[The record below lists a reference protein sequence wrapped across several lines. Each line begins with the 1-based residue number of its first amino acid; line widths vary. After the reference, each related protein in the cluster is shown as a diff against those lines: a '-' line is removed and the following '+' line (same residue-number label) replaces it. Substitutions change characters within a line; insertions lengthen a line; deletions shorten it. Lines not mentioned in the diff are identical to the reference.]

1 MKKILIFGATG
12 KIGRPLVSLLAAVPD
27 VEVIASVRTE
37 ADGAAF
43 TAKGIKTVTI
53 DLDDFEK
60 NGLAELI
67 EKMKGIHAVYLLTG
81 YTVNMLAH
89 SKAVVDA
96 AKAAGVQYIV
106 HSGAYA
112 APDTTIVHLG
122 WHQLV
127 EAYIERSGISYT
139 HLHPNS
145 YMQLVLDLGQII
157 DGRGEIHWY
166 SGNAT
171 VSWVDCEDIAL
182 VASKV
187 LLHPERYSGQ
197 TIPLAYDVASFPDI
211 ARMFSTVLNR
221 PFTYIDLPPSVF
233 YETVV
238 AAGFDAAYSR
248 CLVNVFSRQAD
259 GSLLEKADTFDN
271 FENITGRKP
280 TTLFQYIQ
288 KHKDKLI
295 RK

>member
-1 MKKILIFGATG
+1 MKKILVFGATG
-12 KIGRPLVSLLAAVPD
+12 KIGRPLVKLLAAAPG
-27 VEVIASVRTE
+27 VEVIASVRTD
-37 ADGAAF
+37 ADALEF
-43 TAKGIKTVTI
+43 SAKGIKTVTI
-53 DLDDFEK
+53 DLDRFEK
-60 NGLAELI
+60 DGLDALI
-67 EKMKGIHAVYLLTG
+67 DKMKGIHSVYLLTG

-89 SKAVVDA
+89 SKAIVDA
-96 AKAAGVQYIV
+96 AKAVGVQHIV

-127 EAYIERSGISYT
+127 EAYIERSGIAYT

-145 YMQLVLDLGQII
+145 YMQLLLGLGQVT
-157 DGRGEIHWY
+157 DGHGVIQWY

-171 VSWVDCEDIAL
+171 VSWVECEDIAL

-187 LLHPERYSGQ
+187 LLAPEQYAGQ
-197 TIPLAYDVASFPDI
+197 IIPLAYDVASFPEI
-211 ARMFSTVLNR
+211 AALFSNVLNR
-221 PFTYIDLPPSVF
+221 PFTYINNPPSVF

-238 AAGFDAAYSR
+238 AAGFDPAYSR

-259 GSLLEKADTFDN
+259 GSLREKADTFDN
-271 FENITGRKP
+271 FEKITGRKP
-280 TTLFQYIQ
+280 TTLLQFIQ
-288 KHKDKLI
+288 KHKDNLI